1 MNTIAAAVADQS
13 AGTRNYLNPTADA
26 SSVEKRKQ
34 RRLAA
39 QTKPRFVVTSQEET
53 EFWADVT

>member
-1 MNTIAAAVADQS
+1 MNTIAGVIVGQS

-39 QTKPRFVVTSQEET
+39 RTKPRFVATSQEET
-53 EFWADVT
+53 EFWQGVT